1 MEPFAMSTFT
11 RRRFIRTAATVTALV
26 FAPAIIGRAQAQA
39 PTTLTVASLLGDD
52 KPETQIWHRMRDI
65 VAEKLPGQFNFNIVG
80 NAALGGEKEVA
91 EGIRLGS
98 VQASL
103 STVSALSGWVPEA
116 QLLDLPFLFR
126 DAAHV
131 RATVTGPMGAELKE
145 KFTAQNFVVL
155 DFINYGARHL
165 LTKEPVTAPAQLSG
179 KRIRV
184 IQTPLHT
191 RLWSAFG
198 TTPIGIP
205 IPETYNALQ
214 TGVADAMDLT
224 KSAYAGFRLYEV
236 VPYLTQTGHIWAS
249 GVVYFSAAFWNGL
262 NAEQQQV
269 FQAAASV
276 CAAHFNELIIA
287 DERRSM
293 ALAAEHGGKVL
304 QPEDRAAWEEGAQS
318 VWQDLAAIV
327 GGRDKIEA
335 IRWAR

>member
-1 MEPFAMSTFT
+1 MSTLS
-11 RRRFIRTAATVTALV
+11 RRRFIQTATAVGAGLIL
-26 FAPAIIGRAQAQA
+26 APAVIGRVRAQA
-39 PTTLTVASLLGDD
+39 PITLTVASLFGED
-52 KPETQIWHRMRDI
+52 KPETQIWHHIRDI
-65 VAEKLPGQFNFNIVG
+65 VAEKLPGQFHFNIVG
-80 NAALGGEKEVA
+80 NAALGGEKQVA

-131 RATVTGPMGAELKE
+131 RATVGGTVGAELKE
-145 KFTAQNFVVL
+145 KFAAQNFVVL

-165 LTKEPVTAPAQLSG
+165 LTKKPVTEPAQLAG

-191 RLWSAFG
+191 GLWSAFG
-198 TTPIGIP
+198 MTPIGIP

-236 VPYLTQTGHIWAS
+236 VPYLTETGHIWAS
-249 GVVYFSAAFWNGL
+249 GVVYFSASFWNGL

-269 FQAAASV
+269 FRAAASAG
-276 CAAHFNELIIA
+276 AAHFNKLIVA
-287 DERRSM
+287 DEARSM
-293 ALAAEHGGKVL
+293 ALAAQHGGEVL
-304 QPEDRAAWEEGAQS
+304 QPEDQAQWEEGARD
-318 VWQDLAAIV
+318 VWQDFAAVV
-327 GGRDKIEA
+327 GGCDKIEA
-335 IRWAR
+335 IRQAGGAG